1 MTETHKQSDSIIL
14 RLRTDAATRGRYS
27 NVRMGTIDRL
37 EIACDDILSGK
48 AYELADTHGYVQNP
62 FPNARPML
70 SYILVEKYVNM
81 RQRLALPDRAQWTGP
96 KAGVI
101 GRDADLRAYV
111 DARRVEAAGKKPRR
125 VRGNAARAV
134 EEVLAKLP
142 IEERYLVRSAIE
154 QGRAWK
160 MELDVAR
167 QAVKLLQPVSIESLN
182 PTATH
187 MGEASSTAFLSAG
200 DTELLRDFLLRFKN
214 PDYVD
219 PFGLVY
225 SGGNV
230 KMAFPPS
237 RVLIEKSEMEVI
249 ARLAGMPL

>member
-1 MTETHKQSDSIIL
+1 MIIA
-14 RLRTDAATRGRYS
+14 RLRNEAATRGRYS
-27 NVRMGTIDRL
+27 DVRMGTINRL
-37 EIACDDILSGK
+37 EVACDDILSGR
-48 AYELADTHGYVQNP
+48 AFGLADAHGYVQNP

-70 SYILVEKYVNM
+70 SYILVEKYVTM

-111 DARRVEAAGKKPRR
+111 DARRLEAAGNKPRR
-125 VRGNAARAV
+125 VRGNAAR
-134 EEVLAKLP
+134 ELEDIIAKLP
-142 IEERYLVRSAIE
+142 IEDRYFVRNAIE

-167 QAVKLLQPVSIESLN
+167 QAVKLLQPVPIENLN
-182 PTATH
+182 ASTTRVE
-187 MGEASSTAFLSAG
+187 EASSTSFLAAG

-214 PDYVD
+214 ADYLD
-219 PFGLVY
+219 PFGLAY
-225 SGGNV
+225 SGGIV
-230 KMAFPPS
+230 KMAFAPS
-237 RVLIEKSEMEVI
+237 RVLIEKNQMEVV

>member
-1 MTETHKQSDSIIL
+1 MTEPKQSEAIIL

-27 NVRMGTIDRL
+27 VVRMGTIDRL

-48 AYELADTHGYVQNP
+48 AFELAEKHGYVQNL
-62 FPNARPML
+62 FPSARPML
-70 SYILVEKYVNM
+70 SFSLIEKYVDM
-81 RQRLALPDRAQWTGP
+81 RHRLPLPDRAQWTGP

-111 DARRVEAAGKKPRR
+111 DTRKLEAVRNRPRK
-125 VRGNAARAV
+125 VRGSAERAV
-134 EEVLAKLP
+134 EDVIAKLP
-142 IEERYLVRSAIE
+142 IEDRYLVRHAIE

-167 QAVKLLQPVSIESLN
+167 QAAKLLQPVPIEVLN
-182 PTATH
+182 PAAER
-187 MGEASSTAFLSAG
+187 MGEASPTAFLSVG
-200 DTELLRDFLLRFKN
+200 DTDLLRDFLLRFRN
-214 PDYVD
+214 ADYLD

-225 SGGNV
+225 SDGSV
-230 KMAFPPS
+230 TMSFPPS
-237 RVLIEKSEMEVI
+237 RALIEKAEMEII